1 MEFFLF
7 FIFLA
12 ISIALTGVLSYY
24 SDLLFFSAKENYHRD
39 EITKP
44 WESALQSVVSLF
56 ESGGNLAIGAS
67 LFLFFSLFAWFWS
80 LLGGIIGSPHYTS
93 SFGNYF
99 FHAPLLFFG
108 FLFGF
113 PFFKEGFG
121 QVGFGKIIADN
132 GRPVLSGLGLGTL
145 AANLSIWGLYHEFFF
160 LFVLI
165 TGILILW
172 PLLSY
177 WNDRK
182 FFSISVGPEPRHT
195 EDWGNSDYDEFEDYG
210 NDFAD
215 TEESPP
221 AKSSPKTNQNTDWD
235 DFDGGLGDDAPSLD
249 DFEDPK

>member
-12 ISIALTGVLSYY
+12 LSIILTGVLSYY

-44 WESALQSVVSLF
+44 WEQALQSLISVF
-56 ESGGNLAIGAS
+56 ESGGNLTIGAS
-67 LFLFFSLFAWFWS
+67 LFLFFALFAWFWS
-80 LLGGIIGSPHYTS
+80 LLGGVVGSPHYTS

-99 FHAPLLFFG
+99 FHLPLLFFG

-113 PFFKEGFG
+113 PFLKEGFG
-121 QVGFGKIIADN
+121 QTGAGKIFIDN
-132 GRPVLSGLGLGTL
+132 GRSVLSGLGLGNL

-160 LFVLI
+160 VFILI

-177 WNDRK
+177 WNHRK
-182 FFSISVGPEPRHT
+182 FFAVSIGPGPKYSSGWE
-195 EDWGNSDYDEFEDYG
+195 NNDYDEYEEDQAGFENSNYQTKASDSSSK
-210 NDFAD
+210 FQ
-215 TEESPP
+215 ES
-221 AKSSPKTNQNTDWD
+221 DWD
-235 DFDGGLGDDAPSLD
+235 DFDGGLRDDAPSLD